1 MMKAKNNIF
10 LYLII
15 IAVFV
20 FSLLLDE
27 KISYLFEDTRIPLL
41 DFIFGIITNF
51 GVVLAI
57 MLIVPLLMLK
67 DNKKI
72 YSLLLAFFSSVF
84 ISLIA
89 KWMFLRQRP
98 TDFAYP
104 VIKILSYSFP
114 SMHAVVVFSLLP
126 VLVYFL
132 PKQKNFWI
140 PFAFLVIFTRIYF
153 GFHYLSDVI
162 FGAMLG
168 YSLGY
173 LLLDL
178 HLRGKLWKTKAKTS

>member
-1 MMKAKNNIF
+1 MKAKNNI
-10 LYLII
+10 LPYLAI
-15 IAVFV
+15 IAIFI
-20 FSLLLDE
+20 FSFLLDE
-27 KISYLFEDTRIPLL
+27 KISYLFKNARIPLL

-51 GVVLAI
+51 GIVLAI
-57 MLIVPLLMLK
+57 MLIIPLLVLK
-67 DNKKI
+67 DNRKT

-104 VIKILSYSFP
+104 FVKVLSYSFP

-126 VLVYFL
+126 LLLYFL
-132 PKQKNFWI
+132 PKQKNFWV
-140 PFAFLVIFTRIYF
+140 PFALLVIFTRIYF
-153 GFHYLSDVI
+153 GLHYLSDVI
-162 FGAMLG
+162 FGALLG
-168 YSLGY
+168 YSFGY

-178 HLRGKLWKTKAKTS
+178 HLRGKLWKKKAKG